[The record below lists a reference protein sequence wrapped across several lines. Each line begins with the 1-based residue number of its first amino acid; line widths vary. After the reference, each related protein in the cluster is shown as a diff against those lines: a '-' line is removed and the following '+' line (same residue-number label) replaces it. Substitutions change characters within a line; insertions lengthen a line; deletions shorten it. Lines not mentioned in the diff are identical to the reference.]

1 MLTKHILSL
10 KIKQSQFAYLK
21 EKYLPLRV
29 LQVFSCRNPSPWTD
43 CCPYAW
49 LTLVWGVSADKCGV
63 YRTFCVRLHIEKS
76 FWPHD
81 VVLLTYGQNKLL
93 GKIKGKKLIVA
104 CIYIYKVARDRKV
117 GGFFHL
123 SIQLPIT
130 AILSYNH
137 KKTHNIFPGTLMCY
151 NWTLKVGE
159 FLKSSL

>member
-1 MLTKHILSL
+1 MLLFSLTLQGPEINLFLIAAQITILPTRLSQIYLMLTKHILSL

-29 LQVFSCRNPSPWTD
+29 LQVFSCRNPSPWID

-49 LTLVWGVSADKCGV
+49 LTLAWGVSADKCGV
-63 YRTFCVRLHIEKS
+63 YRTFCVRLHIEKR

-104 CIYIYKVARDRKV
+104 CIYIK
-117 GGFFHL
+117 
-123 SIQLPIT
+123 
-130 AILSYNH
+130 
-137 KKTHNIFPGTLMCY
+137 
-151 NWTLKVGE
+151 
-159 FLKSSL
+159 